1 MLFRSDGSI
10 KTIGRYEIER
20 EIGRGGMAVAGR
32 PAKPSGTTT
41 TGEIRT
47 ELRSGPGTDSSIRFG
62 RTDLQKVRA
71 GVAGAEP
78 AGGERPTGKDPA
90 AAAAIPQER
99 KKRWGYAIF
108 AALAIFAAAVGIRMA
123 ATQRAGITTGTAEA
137 ALTIEAGLGET
148 H

>member
-1 MLFRSDGSI
+1 MTDGSI

-47 ELRSGPGTDSSIRFG
+47 KLRSGPGTDSSIRFG

-78 AGGERPTGKDPA
+78 AGGERSASKAPDA
-90 AAAAIPQER
+90 AASGASGIPPER

-108 AALAIFAAAVGIRMA
+108 AALAIFAAAIGIRMA
-123 ATQRAGITTGTAEA
+123 ATQRAQTAA
-137 ALTIEAGLGET
+137 AK
-148 H
+148 